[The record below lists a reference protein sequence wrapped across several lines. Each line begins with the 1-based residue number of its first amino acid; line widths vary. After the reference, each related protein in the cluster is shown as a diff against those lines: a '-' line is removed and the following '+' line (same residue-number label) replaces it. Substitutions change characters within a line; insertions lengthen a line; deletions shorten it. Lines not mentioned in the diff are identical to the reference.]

1 MFEKQVWKGTTCTTS
16 VTAAYDVA
24 KTACNAK
31 IAQIVKECRRKNKK
45 FSDLHFDLE
54 DQYESTNELHA
65 IKRSTS
71 PSRSPLKP
79 TNRSISSIGPLRYPG
94 CVRRVGDIFDSPQFF
109 VEKTTSKSIHQ
120 GGGATCWFVAAISS
134 IRNCKP
140 RRDLIKRI
148 CLDRDEEVGI
158 YGFLFFRDGEWT
170 SVIVDDK
177 LYLRTA
183 DYEAL
188 NDRERDTW
196 EDSRVRGDAV
206 EEYRK
211 FNQKNSMA
219 LVYAHSAHPDE
230 TWVPLLEKAFAKA
243 HGDYEA
249 ITGGSIG

>member
-1 MFEKQVWKGTTCTTS
+1 MFEQQVWKGTTSTTS
-16 VTAAYDVA
+16 VTASYDVA
-24 KTACNAK
+24 KTTCNAK
-31 IAQIVKECRRKNKK
+31 ITQIVKECRRKNKK
-45 FSDLHFDLE
+45 FSDIDFDLE
-54 DQYESTNELHA
+54 DKYESTNELFA
-65 IKRSTS
+65 RKSTS
-71 PSRSPLKP
+71 PSPSPSRP
-79 TNRSISSIGPLRYPG
+79 SNRSISSSGHLRHPG
-94 CVRRVGDIFDSPQFF
+94 CVKRVGDIFGNPQFF
-109 VEKTTSKSIHQ
+109 VEETTAKSIHQ

-140 RRDLIKRI
+140 RQDLIKRI

-158 YGFLFFRDGEWT
+158 YGFLFFRDGEWI

-188 NDRERDTW
+188 SDGQRNAW
-196 EDSRVRGDAV
+196 EDNRVRMDAV
-206 EEYRK
+206 EQYRK
-211 FNQKNSMA
+211 FNQTNSIA